1 MQRITALLRKEFL
14 HPLLQSDGLTERP
27 KVNKDFKV
35 GDFIGCKL
43 GDFIGCKVGDF
54 VVYFK

>member
-1 MQRITALLRKEFL
+1 MKFL
-14 HPLLQSDGLTERP
+14 HPLLQSDGLTEML
-27 KVNKDFKV
+27 KVNKGFKV